1 MPLSLPGRA
10 AGLLCLALAA
20 CAPPAPGPT
29 DIAALPQNA
38 TLDARALPRGAA
50 AARPASIN
58 VQNDPAS
65 GATLYT
71 VSPRLRSGSPSNPPL
86 IDASLGASR
95 SGGSGA
101 MAYQALI
108 TVAVPRAWRDFS
120 RATGRDMPPI
130 AVRRLS
136 RSTDCQTGSTG
147 TCLYQETLLL
157 ELPEAGLR
165 SLAEAGRGLRLRIEG
180 NAAFVE
186 TGLPAGHL
194 RALFEAVDRR
204 ASGAAAPGTPSGV
217 P

>member
-1 MPLSLPGRA
+1 MPLPFPSQA
-10 AGLLCLALAA
+10 AGLLCLGLAA
-20 CAPPAPGPT
+20 CAPPAPGAA
-29 DIAALPQNA
+29 DIAALSQDA
-38 TLDARALPRGAA
+38 ALDARALPRAAA
-50 AARPASIN
+50 AARPASVN

-95 SGGSGA
+95 PDAPGA
-101 MAYQALI
+101 TAYQALVVI
-108 TVAVPRAWRDFS
+108 AVPRAWRDFS

-136 RSTDCQTGSTG
+136 RSTDCQVGAG
-147 TCLYQETLLL
+147 ACLYQETLLL
-157 ELPEAGLR
+157 DLPEAGLR

-194 RALFEAVDRR
+194 RALFEAMDRR
-204 ASGAAAPGTPSGV
+204 ASGAAAPGTPSQA

>member
-1 MPLSLPGRA
+1 MLLPFPSQA

-20 CAPPAPGPT
+20 CAPPAPGA
-29 DIAALPQNA
+29 DIAALPQDA
-38 TLDARALPRGAA
+38 ALDARSLPRGAA
-50 AARPASIN
+50 AARPASVT

-65 GATLYT
+65 GVTLYT

-95 SGGSGA
+95 PGTPGA
-101 MAYQALI
+101 TAYQALVVI
-108 TVAVPRAWRDFS
+108 AVPRAWRDFS
-120 RATGRDMPPI
+120 RATGRDMPSI
-130 AVRRLS
+130 AVRRLG
-136 RSTDCQTGSTG
+136 RSTDCQTSAG

-157 ELPEAGLR
+157 DLPEAGLR

-204 ASGAAAPGTPSGV
+204 ASGTAAPGTPSEA